1 MEKDKTVEGMGSDLL
16 ELVLKEILSEQ
27 QKANDLATDQAV
39 ILHQIAARLKVLE
52 ENTGKPVATPA
63 PINTMA
69 IEKIIQKGMLDMQ
82 LIADNQP
89 KNVVRKVQVLLFPE
103 QNTALYC
110 RIVFGRWVFW
120 LVVMLCITD
129 LYKWAIHWSDNQKEL
144 QYQEQLNK
152 QIAKPRILPNHQQG
166 KESKKVLDSIGR
178 KTANINKIN

>member
-1 MEKDKTVEGMGSDLL
+1 MEKDKSVEGMGSDVL
-16 ELVLKEILSEQ
+16 ELVLKEILNEQ
-27 QKANDLATDQAV
+27 QKANDLAADQAA
-39 ILHQIAARLKVLE
+39 LLSQITVRLKVLE
-52 ENTGKPVATPA
+52 ENTGNTIVPPFI
-63 PINTMA
+63 INTMA

-82 LIADNQP
+82 LIVNNHP

-103 QNTALYC
+103 HDTALYC

-152 QIAKPRILPNHQQG
+152 QMAKPRILPNRQQN
-166 KESKKVLDSIGR
+166 KESKK
-178 KTANINKIN
+178 

>member
-1 MEKDKTVEGMGSDLL
+1 MGNDLL
-16 ELVLKEILSEQ
+16 ELVLRELLAEQ
-27 QKANDLATDQAV
+27 QKANDTAVEQAA
-39 ILHQIAARLKVLE
+39 ILSQIAARLKVLE
-52 ENTGKPVATPA
+52 ENTGKSVTTPA

-69 IEKIIQKGMLDMQ
+69 VEKIIQKGMLDMR
-82 LIADNQP
+82 LIVDSQP

-152 QIAKPRILPNHQQG
+152 QIAKPCILPNRQQG
-166 KESKKVLDSIGR
+166 RESKKVVDSVGR
-178 KTANINKIN
+178 KITNASKID